1 MADQA
6 YRTALIVG
14 VGSGLS
20 ASIARGFAKAGMKVA
35 LAARRAAELA
45 PLAKEVGGRAF
56 ACDAT
61 KHADVAKLF
70 ADVEAAFGAPD
81 VVVFNAGYRTRG
93 PFVELDPAE
102 VEKTLIASAF
112 AGFLV
117 AQEAAKRMLPH
128 KHGAIL
134 FTGASAS
141 VKGYAQSAPFAM
153 GKFALRGLAQSM
165 ARELAPQGIHVAHVV
180 DRRRHPQRQPRG
192 ATRPARQHARSGRD
206 RADLSGPLA
215 ATSQRLGLGNRTAAL
230 GRAILKPAATLR
242 YNQAMEILA
251 KAARRRAGSG
261 HCRNQRARASLASKT
276 RAAPR
281 TGAGGPHRT
290 DR

>member
-1 MADQA
+1 MEGQMADQA

-20 ASIARGFAKAGMKVA
+20 ASIARTFAKAGIKVA
-35 LAARRAAELA
+35 LAARRAGELG
-45 PLAKEVGGRAF
+45 PLAKEVGGKAF
-56 ACDAT
+56 TCDAT
-61 KHADVAKLF
+61 KRADVVKLF

-117 AQEAAKRMLPH
+117 AQEAAKHMLPH

-134 FTGASAS
+134 LTGASAS

-165 ARELAPQGIHVAHVV
+165 ARELAPQCIHVAHVV
-180 DRRRHPQRQPRG
+180 IDGGIRSASRAEAADRPDSMLDPDAIAQ
-192 ATRPARQHARSGRD
+192 TYLDLLRQHRS
-206 RADLSGPLA
+206 AWA
-215 ATSQRLGLGNRTAAL
+215 W
-230 GRAILKPAATLR
+230 
-242 YNQAMEILA
+242 EIEV
-251 KAARRRAGSG
+251 RPWVERF
-261 HCRNQRARASLASKT
+261 
-276 RAAPR
+276 
-281 TGAGGPHRT
+281 
-290 DR
+290 